1 MELQHIF
8 IYLASNWQF
17 FINFSNCF
25 TLVSIPIVSWNW
37 IYSIIVSKKI
47 EYLTVNFNFQL
58 LLLIILLLITLIILF
73 NFKSKKL
80 NSNFLNNINHNQ
92 SKFEKKGL
100 FIVSLI
106 FLIAIIILIN
116 ELFIIR
122 KHDAVYYYLAI
133 GLVIV
138 FISLFTS
145 NKKFQITKRHPL
157 AIFLLLAT
165 TLFIMFRMVNSEYDC
180 IYSYEMSILYFLS
193 FSLFQKKIWHQV
205 YSTSYFIYFF
215 YLFFYEVIPEKE
227 IIVLFNFCL
236 IIGLINY
243 KSYFEKIKITNNL
256 QLANTI
262 VNKGNTLTI
271 GINKNNELFFCSQN
285 SMDILGYSSREL
297 LGHEFW
303 KLTQTEGFIEFDS
316 INNNKPYP
324 ISIQNLICKDGTN
337 KYIRW
342 NNQKFDD
349 DLFVCNGYDITE
361 QIYFE
366 KSYESLVESATD
378 IIGEIDTNGTYI
390 FANKNSEKI
399 VGFSLEEIYKKNW
412 LEFIHQDYVNEI
424 AAFYA
429 SLPEDKLNFP
439 ICEFPVVTK
448 NGATIWLSQKVSIKR
463 DHNGKIIGY
472 FVIARDI
479 TFIKN
484 HEINESLRHQ
494 KNENYRTLLNKLTT
508 TNFSKFNSIEESIN
522 YIISNTSIATEIN
535 IVSYWDYKTDYLEC
549 IDLFNSK
556 QKMNAQGIKINRIDF
571 PTYFK
576 EIEKGDLIIINELN
590 KEHSMFKLCNSVFKL
605 TSMKSILDTPVYI
618 NGELKGILC
627 FGNLDTIRNWDELD
641 INIAKSISDIVTIA
655 IEALQRKKTEQ
666 LLENKNN
673 LLTVINN
680 ITEKILLNKNT
691 DEILMKTIQS
701 IGNVIEIDTISFFDS
716 NTKQNTISQKHIWN
730 KSTNLFLERKKTLQN
745 LKVELFPMLGEVL
758 KRKAFSTTISDI
770 KSPIIRKTFKH
781 YNLKSIL
788 LFPINIKSELFGFIL
803 FSNYTFERIWTTD
816 KITILQTFINNVALA
831 IERNSNERILNES
844 EEKFK
849 FLANN
854 IPGIVYLNDT
864 NDFINKKFINEQIEN
879 LTGYP
884 LAEFHEKRML
894 FSDLIHPEDLKFVT
908 NKTEKLIRKGEFIHL
923 VYRIINKDGAIIWIE
938 EFGDQIKNENEAPF
952 IEGILLNITAKKEAE
967 TAIIEK
973 EIAEAANRAKTEF
986 LANMSHE
993 IRTPLNGIIGFTD
1006 LLTKSKMT
1014 SLQKQYMQTVNESA
1028 TTLMEIIND
1037 ILDFSKIESGNLYLE
1052 NKKVSIRS
1060 LCKGIIAIMQF
1071 DIYHKKIELILD
1083 IDPTIDKQIVTDS
1096 FRLKQIL
1103 INLLGNAIKFT
1114 AIGKITLKIELLSKV
1129 NSVSKLRFSV
1139 IDTGV
1144 GIKKENQQKIFD
1156 AFSQEDESTTRK
1168 YGGTGL
1174 GLSISNK
1181 ILNLM
1186 NSQLNVISEQKK
1198 GSTFYFDIAFE
1209 SVNKKDQKKQKEL
1222 ITVEQLNSSR
1232 NENPIIIIVE
1242 DNPINMLLAKTILT
1256 KKCPKATLYECFNGS
1271 EVIKM
1276 CEEMNPNL
1284 IFMDIQMPIMN
1295 GYEATE
1301 ILRKRENTQ
1310 SIPIIALTAGTILGE
1325 KEKCILSGMNDYLT
1339 KPIVQESLFQMI
1351 DKWL

>member
-8 IYLASNWQF
+8 TFLESFYPPFVNVLGVSNYLPSSILNLNEF
-17 FINFSNCF
+17 FHFIPSKNKG
-25 TLVSIPIVSWNW
+25 SIQND
-37 IYSIIVSKKI
+37 
-47 EYLTVNFNFQL
+47 FNFQL
-58 LLLIILLLITLIILF
+58 FLLITLLLLGLLLLF
-73 NFKSKKL
+73 NSKPKKN
-80 NSNFLNNINHNQ
+80 NSNILNNINHNQ
-92 SKFEKKGL
+92 TLFEKKGL
-100 FIVSLI
+100 FLLSLV
-106 FLIAIIILIN
+106 FLIATIELIN
-116 ELFIIR
+116 EFFIVR

-133 GLVIV
+133 GLVLIV
-138 FISLFTS
+138 ISIFNSSKKYDLTKKQPLLF
-145 NKKFQITKRHPL
+145 
-157 AIFLLLAT
+157 FLLIVV
-165 TLFIMFRMVNSEYDC
+165 TLFMMYRFLYHEYDC

-193 FSLFQKKIWHQV
+193 FTIFEKKLWHHL
-205 YSTSYFIYFF
+205 YSSSFF
-215 YLFFYEVIPEKE
+215 LFFLFLFYYTIIPEKE
-227 IIVLFNFCL
+227 LIVLFNSCL

-243 KSYFEKIKITNNL
+243 KGYFEKLKINNNL
-256 QLANTI
+256 QFANTI

-285 SMDILGYSSREL
+285 SLEILGYTPREL
-297 LGHEFW
+297 LGKEFW
-303 KLTQTEGFIEFDS
+303 KLTKNEGLIGTELL
-316 INNNKPYP
+316 NNKSHYS
-324 ISIQNLICKDGTN
+324 IIIQNLICKDGSN

-349 DLFVCNGYDITE
+349 DLFVCNGYDISE
-361 QIYFE
+361 QINYE

-378 IIGEIDTNGTYI
+378 IIGEIDTTGTYI
-390 FANKNSEKI
+390 FANKNTEKI
-399 VGFSLEEIYKKNW
+399 VGYSLEEIYKKNW
-412 LEFIHQDYVNEI
+412 IEFIHQDYVNEI
-424 AAFYA
+424 ASFYDT
-429 SLPEDKLNFP
+429 LPEDRINFP
-439 ICEFPVVTK
+439 VCEFPIITK

-463 DHNGKIIGY
+463 DHSGKTTGY
-472 FVIARDI
+472 FVVARDI

-484 HEINESLRHQ
+484 HEINENVRLQ
-494 KNENYRTLLNKLTT
+494 KNERYTILLNELTT
-508 TNFSKFNSIEESIN
+508 TNFSKFNSIQESIN
-522 YIISNTSIATEIN
+522 YIIRCTSETTEIN
-535 IVSYWDYKTDYLEC
+535 LVSFWDYKIDCLEC

-556 QKMNAQGIKINRIDF
+556 QEMNAQGIKINKIDF
-571 PTYFK
+571 PAYFK
-576 EIEKGDLIIINELN
+576 EIEKEKILILPEINEH
-590 KEHSMFKLCNSVFKL
+590 HSVYHICNTVFKL

-618 NGELKGILC
+618 NGVLKGILC

-655 IEALQRKKTEQ
+655 IEALNRKKTEQ

-691 DEILMKTIQS
+691 DQIIKKTIQS
-701 IGNVIEIDTISFFDS
+701 IGNVVEIDAISFFDS
-716 NTKQNTISQKHIWN
+716 NTEEKTISQKHKWF
-730 KSTNLFLERKKTLQN
+730 KSTNTFLETNDLLQN
-745 LKVELFPMLGEVL
+745 IKVNLFPKFEEVL
-758 KRKAFSTTISDI
+758 KLKSYSTKISDI
-770 KSPIIRKTFKH
+770 KSPIIKKTFKN

-788 LFPINIKSELFGFIL
+788 IFPITIKSELFGLIL
-803 FSNYTFERIWTTD
+803 FANYTHERIWTSD
-816 KITILQTFINNVALA
+816 EITILQTFINNVALA
-831 IERNSNERILNES
+831 IERNRNEKILNES

-854 IPGIVYLNDT
+854 IPGIVYLADN
-864 NDFINKKFINEQIEN
+864 NNSINKRFINDQIES

-884 LAEFHEKRML
+884 LAEFQEKRML

-908 NKTEKLIRKGEFIHL
+908 DKTEKLIKKREFIHL
-923 VYRIINKDGAIIWIE
+923 IYRIINKDGATIWIE
-938 EFGDQIKNENEAPF
+938 EFGDEIKNNKEGSF
-952 IEGILLNITAKKEAE
+952 IEGILLNITEKKAAE

-973 EIAEAANRAKTEF
+973 EIAEAANSAKTEF
-986 LANMSHE
+986 LANMTHE

-1037 ILDFSKIESGNLYLE
+1037 ILDFSKIESGNLSLE
-1052 NKKVSIRS
+1052 NKKVTIRS

-1071 DIYHKKIELILD
+1071 DIYHKKIELVLD
-1083 IDPTIDKQIVTDS
+1083 IDSAIDKQVITDS

-1114 AIGKITLKIELLSKV
+1114 VVGKITLKIELLSKV
-1129 NSVSKLRFSV
+1129 DTASNLRFSV

-1186 NSQLNVISEQKK
+1186 NSRLNVISEQKK
-1198 GSTFYFDIAFE
+1198 GSTFYFDVAFE
-1209 SVNKKDQKKQKEL
+1209 SVNKKDQKIQQKL
-1222 ITVEQLNSSR
+1222 IPVAPLNSSR
-1232 NENPIIIIVE
+1232 NENQIIIIVE
-1242 DNPINMLLAKTILT
+1242 DNSINMLLAKTILT
-1256 KKCPKATLYECFNGS
+1256 KKCPKATIYECLNGS

-1276 CEEMNPNL
+1276 CEEINPNL